1 MSHDVWM
8 PLVDYRRNGV
18 SEVTIHGAVSWV
30 SGRKLIHAWGGN
42 VMCYGRSMM
51 KPLQLKVFAK
61 DLDKILT
68 VESKAVSVASQ
79 TAEAE
84 HLHAVQAFL

>member
-1 MSHDVWM
+1 MSQDTWV

-42 VMCYGRSMM
+42 VLCYGRSMM
-51 KPLQLKVFAK
+51 KPL
-61 DLDKILT
+61 LDPP
-68 VESKAVSVASQ
+68 SKASPSTVPVKE
-79 TAEAE
+79 T
-84 HLHAVQAFL
+84 VT